1 MNIFIHANI
10 FLLTAISLIAFDNRV
25 PLKNLQD
32 ENNNSNYRT
41 PAEYK
46 PLVPTSLM
54 SEETKWLLSALEKA
68 HFNKL
73 NIENLDRKKFLENYL
88 RNLDKQKL
96 FFKLSDVDD
105 ILKRYE
111 PTLITYLKQGNLF
124 PAFEIYESYRNRSLS
139 RLQNIL
145 LSLNN
150 SPNIDTNKTFLLDRS
165 EEEWPLSEQSLE
177 NDWEL
182 LLTHE
187 FINEIFSQIDENET
201 SSESTALLKSRESKA
216 LERLKNKYE
225 RWHKNILEFEAADV
239 QELYLTTLT
248 QMFDPHTSFLNIK
261 EKEKF
266 DQAMHNEFVG
276 IGAVLTDADGYCT
289 IKELLPG
296 GPAEASRE
304 LEPED
309 IILQV
314 AQGDRVFVDVVD
326 MKLSKIVDL
335 IKGPKDT
342 VVILKIRP
350 YANPSTTKLV
360 KILRD
365 KIKLTANLASAT
377 LHKIEGD
384 GKTKLLGVIE
394 LPSFYGSSGEGHKAT
409 DDVEELLNSL
419 KKESM
424 EGLVLDLRRNGGGYL
439 SEAVNLAGL
448 FISRGPIVQVK
459 SSDGKVRKKFD
470 FNPKLAWD
478 GPLVILVSRYSA
490 SASEIVAGA
499 LKNHRRAIIVGDTST
514 HGKGTVQSLIPMNL
528 PYSFSSDTSK
538 KSAAKITIQKYYLPS
553 GESTQLSGVKSDIV
567 MHSIN
572 QYLPIGESDLD
583 EALPWD
589 KIPEVNFRRP
599 EGEFKYA
606 GSALKSLITQSKSR
620 QNKEKE
626 FKYLE
631 KNISWFK
638 QKREQKRVSLNLN
651 ERLLQ
656 KEHDFNK
663 TRDLTEE
670 FDSLS
675 SISFPSRKLFLQVV
689 TDQKE
694 KSLAIRGLSGTDENA
709 SSQEFIVPENLDIR
723 LHESLRIL
731 SDWINDDSLSQS
743 AHAYT
748 QEIKK
753 I

>member
-1 MNIFIHANI
+1 
-10 FLLTAISLIAFDNRV
+10 
-25 PLKNLQD
+25 
-32 ENNNSNYRT
+32 
-41 PAEYK
+41 
-46 PLVPTSLM
+46 M
-54 SEETKWLLSALEKA
+54 SS
-68 HFNKL
+68 
-73 NIENLDRKKFLENYL
+73 
-88 RNLDKQKL
+88 
-96 FFKLSDVDD
+96 
-105 ILKRYE
+105 
-111 PTLITYLKQGNLF
+111 
-124 PAFEIYESYRNRSLS
+124 
-139 RLQNIL
+139 
-145 LSLNN
+145 
-150 SPNIDTNKTFLLDRS
+150 
-165 EEEWPLSEQSLE
+165 
-177 NDWEL
+177 
-182 LLTHE
+182 
-187 FINEIFSQIDENET
+187 
-201 SSESTALLKSRESKA
+201 
-216 LERLKNKYE
+216 
-225 RWHKNILEFEAADV
+225 
-239 QELYLTTLT
+239 
-248 QMFDPHTSFLNIK
+248 
-261 EKEKF
+261 
-266 DQAMHNEFVG
+266 
-276 IGAVLTDADGYCT
+276 
-289 IKELLPG
+289 
-296 GPAEASRE
+296 
-304 LEPED
+304 
-309 IILQV
+309 
-314 AQGDRVFVDVVD
+314 
-326 MKLSKIVDL
+326 
-335 IKGPKDT
+335 
-342 VVILKIRP
+342 
-350 YANPSTTKLV
+350 
-360 KILRD
+360 
-365 KIKLTANLASAT
+365 
-377 LHKIEGD
+377 
-384 GKTKLLGVIE
+384 
-394 LPSFYGSSGEGHKAT
+394 GSSGEGHKAT

-528 PYSFSSDTSK
+528 PYSFTSDTSK

>member
-1 MNIFIHANI
+1 MNIFIPPSI
-10 FLLTAISLIAFDNRV
+10 FLLTAISLIAFDNQA
-25 PLKNLQD
+25 PLQNLQD
-32 ENNNSNYRT
+32 ENNKSKFRT

-145 LSLNN
+145 LSLDN

-182 LLTHE
+182 LITHE

-201 SSESTALLKSRESKA
+201 SSESTALLKTRESKA

-276 IGAVLTDADGYCT
+276 IGAVLTDSDGYCT

-350 YANPSTTKLV
+350 FANPSTTKLV

-499 LKNHRRAIIVGDTST
+499 LKNHRRAIIVGDIST

-528 PYSFSSDTSK
+528 PYSFTSDTSK

-567 MHSIN
+567 MHSVN
-572 QYLPIGESDLD
+572 KYLPIGESDLD

-606 GSALKSLITQSKSR
+606 ESTLKSLITRSKSR

-651 ERLLQ
+651 DRLLQ
-656 KEHDFNK
+656 KEHDLNK

-670 FDSLS
+670 FESLF

-731 SDWINDDSLSQS
+731 SDWINDDSISQS